1 MTIKEICEASGLT
14 KKAVAY
20 YEEKGL
26 ICPDVRE
33 NGYREYR
40 KEDVQTLREVACLRF
55 YGLTERSAHS
65 VYGSFIIR
73 LSYLDAEEKG
83 ILPMIIAPS
92 DASPKAIRVPRCQKK
107 RRRGMRKASKKRCF
121 THLQICS
128 MTSTSTLLSAGE

>member
-55 YGLTERSAHS
+55 YGLTVAQIRQSWHDHSAS
-65 VYGSFIIR
+65 CG
-73 LSYLDAEEKG
+73 
-83 ILPMIIAPS
+83 
-92 DASPKAIRVPRCQKK
+92 K
-107 RRRGMRKASKKRCF
+107 RRTAALAEKLFPSPLRFG
-121 THLQICS
+121 
-128 MTSTSTLLSAGE
+128 

>member
-40 KEDVQTLREVACLRF
+40 KEDVQTLREVACL
-55 YGLTERSAHS
+55 
-65 VYGSFIIR
+65 
-73 LSYLDAEEKG
+73 
-83 ILPMIIAPS
+83 
-92 DASPKAIRVPRCQKK
+92 
-107 RRRGMRKASKKRCF
+107 
-121 THLQICS
+121 
-128 MTSTSTLLSAGE
+128 

>member
-55 YGLTERSAHS
+55 YGLTVSSDQTGFGKWRQSWHDHSAS
-65 VYGSFIIR
+65 CG
-73 LSYLDAEEKG
+73 
-83 ILPMIIAPS
+83 
-92 DASPKAIRVPRCQKK
+92 K
-107 RRRGMRKASKKRCF
+107 RRTAALAEKLFPSPLRFG
-121 THLQICS
+121 
-128 MTSTSTLLSAGE
+128 